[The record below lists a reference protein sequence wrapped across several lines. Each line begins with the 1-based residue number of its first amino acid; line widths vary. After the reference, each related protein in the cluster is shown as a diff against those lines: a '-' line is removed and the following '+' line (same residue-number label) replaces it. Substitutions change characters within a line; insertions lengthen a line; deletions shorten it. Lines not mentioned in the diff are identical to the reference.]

1 MTFNIVLLCSL
12 EHTQMLVSELQEQ
25 LTAEYSGIAYVTDQG
40 YTYTKRHG
48 FLVIEWHSDVLSEE
62 LLSQLEQDER
72 VKDVIAYPLSYDEDE
87 AVLLG
92 AIVAYESRE
101 AQL

>member
-1 MTFNIVLLCSL
+1 MIYNIVVLCSL
-12 EHTQMLVSELQEQ
+12 NHTQMLVGELQEQ

-40 YTYTKRHG
+40 FTYTKRHG
-48 FLVIEWHSDVLSEE
+48 FLVIEWHSDVLSED

-72 VKDVIAYPLSYDEDE
+72 AKDVIPYTLSYNEDE

-92 AIVAYESRE
+92 TIIAQDQWE